1 MMDIPGRW
9 FYLFSGRLDIRVISK
24 WDSTFTCYPAAGNV
38 VLPFAIPDNML
49 SSPEIKYFLQHPA
62 ILGVCQ
68 GSGSQTL
75 SRPALRGLLLSV
87 CMTSGTAPAVRKR
100 ERKRQPKAAP
110 QRLTPS
116 PNLAH
121 TLTILHRRSA
131 RVLHNCKRNGRESAK

>member
-24 WDSTFTCYPAAGNV
+24 WDSTFTCSPAAGNV

-49 SSPEIKYFLQHPA
+49 SSPEIKHFLQHPV

-75 SRPALRGLLLSV
+75 SRRPDKSGLLLSV
-87 CMTSGTAPAVRKR
+87 
-100 ERKRQPKAAP
+100 
-110 QRLTPS
+110 
-116 PNLAH
+116 
-121 TLTILHRRSA
+121 
-131 RVLHNCKRNGRESAK
+131 